1 METKKIYEQPQT
13 EEIKIATS
21 QILCAST
28 PGGGGSPTPSPRF
41 VEDDEL

>member
-21 QILCAST
+21 QILCYS
-28 PGGGGSPTPSPRF
+28 GGGEGDGAPAMH
-41 VEDDEL
+41 EINDDF

>member
-21 QILCAST
+21 QILCNSVTT
-28 PGGGGSPTPSPRF
+28 PENPAPGMH
-41 VEDDEL
+41 EINDDF